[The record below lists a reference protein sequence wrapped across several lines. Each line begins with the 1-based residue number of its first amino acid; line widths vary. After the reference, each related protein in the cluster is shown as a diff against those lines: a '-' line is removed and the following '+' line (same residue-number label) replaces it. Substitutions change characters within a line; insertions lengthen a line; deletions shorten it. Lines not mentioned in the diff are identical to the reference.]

1 MKKILLGLTCLLA
14 VGFTTVSCGDDDDD
28 EVVISATALPSKAQ
42 TFISTHF
49 PNVGVSRAE
58 QNKTTESDGTL
69 YEVRLANG
77 FQIDFDAN
85 GEWTSVDGNGQIVP
99 STIVALIP
107 ESIPTYI
114 AANYNLPII
123 EIDKKYQGY
132 LYKVKLTSRLNV
144 LFNAGGEFMNAVY
157 DD

>member
-1 MKKILLGLTCLLA
+1 MRKILFGLTCLLA

-28 EVVISATALPSKAQ
+28 EVIISATALPSKAQ

-49 PNVGVSRAE
+49 PNVAFSRAE

-99 STIVALIP
+99 STIIALIP
-107 ESIPTYI
+107 SNIETYI
-114 AANYNLPII
+114 QSNQNIPIMKI
-123 EIDKKYQGY
+123 EKKLYGY
-132 LYKVKLTSRLNV
+132 SIKLTNQLELR
-144 LFNAGGEFMNAVY
+144 FNTNGDFLGLG
-157 DD
+157 D

>member
-1 MKKILLGLTCLLA
+1 MKKILLGLTCILA

-69 YEVRLANG
+69 YEVRLAHG

-85 GEWTSVDGNGQIVP
+85 GEWTSVDGNGQLVP
-99 STIVALIP
+99 ETIIALIP
-107 ESIPTYI
+107 SNIETYI
-114 AANYNLPII
+114 QANQNIPITKI
-123 EIDKKYQGY
+123 EKKLYGY
-132 LYKVKLTSRLNV
+132 SIKLTNQFELR
-144 LFNAGGEFMNAVY
+144 FNANGDFLG
-157 DD
+157 